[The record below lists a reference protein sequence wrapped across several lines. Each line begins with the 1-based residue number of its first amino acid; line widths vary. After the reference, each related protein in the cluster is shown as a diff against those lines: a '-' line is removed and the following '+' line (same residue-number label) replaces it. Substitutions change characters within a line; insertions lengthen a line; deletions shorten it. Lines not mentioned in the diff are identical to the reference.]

1 MNYDFIPI
9 TLYSLGVMMLG
20 ALALVQW
27 KDERVTAAATHTP

>member
-9 TLYSLGVMMLG
+9 ALYSLGFLMLV

-27 KDERVTAAATHTP
+27 TDERVNAAATHTP